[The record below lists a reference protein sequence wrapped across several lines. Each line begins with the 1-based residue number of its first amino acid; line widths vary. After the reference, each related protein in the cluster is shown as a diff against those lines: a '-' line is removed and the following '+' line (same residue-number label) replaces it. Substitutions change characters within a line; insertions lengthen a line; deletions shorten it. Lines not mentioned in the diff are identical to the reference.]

1 MAWPLAFFDGTI
13 STTTLESLLHDWGY
27 WVVFGAM
34 LLENAG
40 LPLPGETVTL
50 LGGYAAGSGHLDVF
64 GVMAAAAGGAI
75 LGDNLGYWVGRRA
88 GWGVVLR
95 VGRLLRRS
103 PEQMESLRTS
113 FLRHA
118 GKSVLI
124 GRFVAVLRVLAGP
137 LAGAVQMPYRRFLL
151 FNCLGAVLWSGTM
164 VSLAWL
170 GGRWIPFDRMV
181 GGVVQFGLGALVLV
195 VLLLAI
201 PSVISRFEERQL
213 EDGAEETSP
222 LCDICAI
229 CLSPWPAAPGDW
241 RSCSAC
247 MAWKRPGSP
256 WCCCYPSAIH
266 CGNGGACG
274 PCHEP
279 AVARRTYRPKW
290 RQISQGTTS
299 ARPIVSG
306 AP

>member
-1 MAWPLAFFDGTI
+1 MTFHVAMAWPLAFFDGTI
-13 STTTLESLLHDWGY
+13 STTTLESLLQHWGY

-50 LGGYAAGSGHLDVF
+50 LGGYAAGSGHLNVF

-88 GWGVVLR
+88 GWGLVLR

-137 LAGAVQMPYRRFLL
+137 LAGAVHMPYRRFVL
-151 FNCLGAVLWSGTM
+151 FNCLGAVLWAGTM

-170 GGRWIPFDRMV
+170 GGRWIPFERMV
-181 GGVVQFGLGALVLV
+181 TGVVEFGLGALVLV
-195 VLLLAI
+195 VVLLAI
-201 PSVISRFEERQL
+201 PRLISRFEERQL
-213 EDGAEETSP
+213 DDGAEESP
-222 LCDICAI
+222 
-229 CLSPWPAAPGDW
+229 P
-241 RSCSAC
+241 
-247 MAWKRPGSP
+247 
-256 WCCCYPSAIH
+256 
-266 CGNGGACG
+266 
-274 PCHEP
+274 
-279 AVARRTYRPKW
+279 
-290 RQISQGTTS
+290 
-299 ARPIVSG
+299 
-306 AP
+306 